1 MPTLAATL
9 LPGWLAGIMISGAI
23 AAMMSTADS
32 QLLVTTSTLSED
44 VYHRMLKRDVSPE
57 RLAAFSRLATL
68 VVGVIAFILAVRT
81 DELVFKLVS
90 FAWGGLSA
98 AFGPALLLTL
108 WWKRTT
114 GQGVLAGMT
123 GGALTV
129 IVWKLTDLD
138 ESLVTER
145 ISGWV
150 AGFLLVVIVSLLTR
164 EAAPK
169 RAETRP

>member
-1 MPTLAATL
+1 
-9 LPGWLAGIMISGAI
+9 
-23 AAMMSTADS
+23 
-32 QLLVTTSTLSED
+32 
-44 VYHRMLKRDVSPE
+44 MLKQEASPE

-68 VVGVIAFILAVRT
+68 AVGVIAFILAVRT

-114 GQGVLAGMT
+114 GAGVLAGMV

-129 IVWKLTDLD
+129 IVWKLTGLD
-138 ESLVTER
+138 EALVTER
-145 ISGWV
+145 ISGWIV
-150 AGFLLVVIVSLLTR
+150 AFALVVSVSLATR
-164 EAAPK
+164 D
-169 RAETRP
+169 ETADA